1 MNTVTVLDLQMQALL
16 DRLAREQATRT
27 ERARDDAAAQAR
39 DIVRHARAEARARL
53 HEAVQ
58 ETRREHAVALQRRR
72 AALATRRRQQHQ
84 ARLRRWLE
92 DAWQRLPAALE
103 SRWNDRSQREAWCR
117 AACQQAL
124 RSLVHTTQLV
134 VRIDAR
140 WRDEVRPAIERD
152 LPATVGGT
160 LEIVPVDGLGPGL
173 VVCGG
178 HALVDATLPGL
189 LAARESIT
197 AALLAQVEATAG
209 SDRGETP

>member
-16 DRLAREQATRT
+16 DRLDREQTARTR
-27 ERARDDAAAQAR
+27 RARDEATTQAR

-84 ARLRRWLE
+84 ARLRRWLD

-103 SRWNDRSQREAWCR
+103 ARWNDRAQREAWCR

-124 RSLVHTTQLV
+124 RSLVHTSPLV

-140 WRDEVRPAIERD
+140 WRDDVRPVIEQY
-152 LPATVGGT
+152 LQATVGCT
-160 LEIVPVDGLGPGL
+160 LEIVPVDGLGAGII
-173 VVCGG
+173 VRGS

-197 AALLAQVEATAG
+197 AALLAEVEATSG
-209 SDRGETP
+209 SDRSETP